1 MKKVLQIAIKDFQQT
16 MKSPMSLVW
25 MLVLPLVFT
34 GFFGLVFGGFGSAQE
49 ESIPIGLL
57 SDSPISDLQD
67 SLKNEMEKTTPIEW
81 VIFENEALLRQDVL
95 DGKLSGGIIIP
106 ENLSIDDLKRR
117 GKSIFLIAD
126 ITTSAGTAVEANLRK
141 AINRLILSNQIAE
154 VVVSTIDQ
162 AYPYATSESKLDA
175 KLGLLTLAQSA
186 LESPI
191 VTIQTEATVV
201 SSTDLSELESSYDQA
216 APGMLVQFTINSVI
230 GTAVVIVMERRSKT
244 LERLLTNSLSIT
256 QILSGHGLYIFG
268 MAVLQQSM
276 LVIGGQ
282 LLFGVNYLQSPFGIW
297 LIILTFSLWITGL
310 GMLIGVTAKNNEQ
323 VILFSLLAMFLFTA
337 LAGAWFPLEGT
348 SPTFYRIG
356 HLTPGAWVMDGLQN
370 ILVRGL
376 GFNSVLKPAGILTLF
391 ALGFL
396 GAALLAFWLEWRNA
410 R

>member
-1 MKKVLQIAIKDFQQT
+1 MKKVIQIAIKDFQQT

-34 GFFGLVFGGFGSAQE
+34 GFFGLVFGGFGSEQE
-49 ESIPIGLL
+49 VAIPIGIL
-57 SDSPISDLQD
+57 SDNSNSDLQD
-67 SLKNEMEKTTPIEW
+67 SLKREMENTTPIEW
-81 VIFENEALLRQDVL
+81 VVFESEELMRQDVL

-106 ENLSIDDLKRR
+106 KNLSIDDLTSRS
-117 GKSIFLIAD
+117 KSVFLIAD
-126 ITTSAGTAVEANLRK
+126 VTTSAGTAVEANVRK
-141 AINRLILSNQIAE
+141 AINRLVLSNQIAE
-154 VVVSTIDQ
+154 VVFSTVDQ
-162 AYPYATSESKLDA
+162 AYPYATSEMESAAELE
-175 KLGLLTLAQSA
+175 LQTLAQSA
-186 LESPI
+186 LQSPV

-244 LERLLTNSLSIT
+244 LERLLTNSLRIT
-256 QILSGHGLYIFG
+256 QVLAGHALYIFA
-268 MAVLQQSM
+268 MAVLQQTM
-276 LVIGGQ
+276 LVLGGQ

-297 LIILTFSLWITGL
+297 LIIITFSLWITGL

-348 SPTFYRIG
+348 SPAFYRIG

-370 ILVRGL
+370 IIVRGL

-391 ALGFL
+391 AFGFL
-396 GAALLAFWLEWRNA
+396 GAALLAFWLEWRKA